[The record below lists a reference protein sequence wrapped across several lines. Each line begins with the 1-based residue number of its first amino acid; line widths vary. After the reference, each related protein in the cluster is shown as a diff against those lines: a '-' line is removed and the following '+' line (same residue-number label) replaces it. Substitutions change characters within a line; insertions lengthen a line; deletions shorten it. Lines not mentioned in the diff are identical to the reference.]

1 MLHLCYCYG
10 LWIDVLL
17 SSVKEIKNLINKG
30 MSNLLVRKTHLPK
43 FWLVQVWEIRL
54 QVSFWGAPTHAHIA
68 EFYNF
73 LLQLKIQVWKQK
85 RVAFLLIYF
94 WTELWRFKVKEFM
107 LIVEQKAKLQRSWQA
122 IFLSAT
128 KIGKNTTSILDYY
141 FSWKIT
147 LN

>member
-10 LWIDVLL
+10 LSIDVLL
-17 SSVKEIKNLINKG
+17 SSVKEIKNLINKRV
-30 MSNLLVRKTHLPK
+30 SNLLLRKTHLPK

-85 RVAFLLIYF
+85 RVWPFYWFTFERNYDVL
-94 WTELWRFKVKEFM
+94 KSKNPC
-107 LIVEQKAKLQRSWQA
+107 
-122 IFLSAT
+122 FLSNKKLNFKET
-128 KIGKNTTSILDYY
+128 GKL
-141 FSWKIT
+141 FLCLPQK
-147 LN
+147 

>member
-30 MSNLLVRKTHLPK
+30 MSNLLLRKTHLPK

-85 RVAFLLIYF
+85 RVWPFYWFTFERNYDVLKSKNPCLLSNKK
-94 WTELWRFKVKEFM
+94 LNFKEAGKLFFC
-107 LIVEQKAKLQRSWQA
+107 LPQK
-122 IFLSAT
+122 
-128 KIGKNTTSILDYY
+128 
-141 FSWKIT
+141 
-147 LN
+147 